1 MAPVMGHEVGSLGEI
16 LAGCMYCVCKR
27 EGVGRERRKD
37 TIIYTSMDVELGHHV
52 SFYRRPSIIQTPLAT
67 LFFQTVRG
75 VK

>member
-37 TIIYTSMDVELGHHV
+37 TITQVWMWNLVTMCPFTEDPQLSKHLWRHYFSRLSEE
-52 SFYRRPSIIQTPLAT
+52 
-67 LFFQTVRG
+67 
-75 VK
+75 